1 MTAATRSVQLPA
13 PAPAPVPGVVAGR
26 ACAPQRVLRVVS
38 PVGTASVHETVWR
51 PAAPA
56 APPAPTTATT
66 NPKGSTFKER

>member
-1 MTAATRSVQLPA
+1 MTAATRSVQL

-56 APPAPTTATT
+56 APPATTATT